1 MAGGKPRRSPSLS
14 RALEQLYRYQFVQ
27 EDCSPSMKYF
37 VKLWTL
43 AIRDR
48 LAVAELRNSGFC
60 QVDSFA
66 YLLQHLKRAK
76 TKERIEELEFAYR
89 SLDYL
94 SDHSCGSTCDTDL
107 LVLLEPLELV
117 LPEPVEP
124 VRKRQAPDLALTQL
138 KRVAKDGQVES
149 PKKEYFRC
157 QHIRALKKSWRQLE
171 SGKLPGASIHRV
183 ETHTQSELWQ
193 QMAEMYRR
201 HEAFLQQLSATEA
214 GPLTDGK
221 HKPHVKELQ
230 PQAKSFNN
238 EFCRNFFSSWEVQ
251 EYNRLFCDLVYD
263 APPASLCSK
272 LKLRCCADSNHS
284 TACVE
289 VWANVKH
296 FAARGMLEELAVNT
310 ELPVTEE
317 ALDLLV

>member
-1 MAGGKPRRSPSLS
+1 MAIGKPRRCPSLS
-14 RALEQLYRYQFVQ
+14 RALELLYRYQFAQ
-27 EDCSPSMKYF
+27 EDCSPPMKYF
-37 VKLWTL
+37 IKLWTL
-43 AIRDR
+43 AVRGHIAA
-48 LAVAELRNSGFC
+48 LELRNSGFC
-60 QVDSFA
+60 QEDSFTF
-66 YLLQHLKRAK
+66 LLQHLKRTK
-76 TKERIEELEFAYR
+76 TRERIEGLESAYR

-94 SDHSCGSTCDTDL
+94 SEHSCGSICDPDL

-117 LPEPVEP
+117 LPEPVEV

-138 KRVAKDGQVES
+138 KRVAKDGRVES

-157 QHIRALKKSWRQLE
+157 QHIRALKKSWRQLD

-221 HKPHVKELQ
+221 HKPHVEELQ

-238 EFCRNFFSSWEVQ
+238 DFCRNFFSSWEVQ

-263 APPASLCSK
+263 ASPASLCTK
-272 LKLRCCADSNHS
+272 LKLQCCGDSNHS

-296 FAARGMLEELAVNT
+296 FAQRGMLEELAVNC
-310 ELPVTEE
+310 EMPITEE